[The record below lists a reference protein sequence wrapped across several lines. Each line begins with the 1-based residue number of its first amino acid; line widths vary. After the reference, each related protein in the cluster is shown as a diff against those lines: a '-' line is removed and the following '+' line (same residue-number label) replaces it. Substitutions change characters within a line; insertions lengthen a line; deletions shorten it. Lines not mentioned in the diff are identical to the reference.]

1 MLEFSIQDTWL
12 LSFLSTFTCMTAGVA
27 WWHGWGEIF
36 SVASPQF
43 YQQQLEL
50 MDGREAEKR
59 VGNLSS
65 MTLLV

>member
-1 MLEFSIQDTWL
+1 
-12 LSFLSTFTCMTAGVA
+12 MTAGVA

-36 SVASPQF
+36 SVASPQL

-50 MDGREAEKR
+50 MDGREAEKW
-59 VGNLSS
+59 VGNPSS